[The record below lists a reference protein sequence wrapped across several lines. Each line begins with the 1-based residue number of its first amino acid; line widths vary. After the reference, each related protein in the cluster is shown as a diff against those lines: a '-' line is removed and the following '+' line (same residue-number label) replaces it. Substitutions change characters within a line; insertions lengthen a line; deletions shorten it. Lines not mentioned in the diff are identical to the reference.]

1 VRRLVETITR
11 RQEVDLEA
19 YEFALRKAALAAG
32 AKVLEG
38 LLSGVG
44 RGNRKEEVFC
54 KCGARM
60 KSKGHKAKGLITILG
75 PLTYRRSL
83 FVCPVCGRTRFP
95 GDALLDIEGTTR
107 SPGVRRMISRVG
119 QADAFKKGREDL
131 KIYAGITVSAKDVER
146 VAEGVGM
153 EMEAWSK
160 TEREELCRE
169 DPPEGGGKSIPVL
182 YVSYDGTGIPMVK
195 QALAGRRGKQPDG
208 TARTREV
215 KLGCVFTQTHRE
227 DRGAPRRDADSTSY
241 VGAIETAETFGWRIY
256 AEAVRRGLHQA
267 KQVVVLGDGARW
279 IKNLADLHF
288 PGATHIIDLYHARE
302 HVAELCRV
310 LFPLSEKD
318 QIRYRTLYWTW
329 LDEGGV
335 KQIVED
341 AGKRLPDKTDLRKRA
356 EQEMAYLKNNRE
368 RMRYADFRKQGLFVG
383 SGVIEAGCKTVIGKR
398 LKQSGMEWSLKG
410 ANAIIALRCMIQPG
424 RFEEF
429 WEQRAA

>member
-1 VRRLVETITR
+1 MRRLVETITR

-19 YEFALRKAALAAG
+19 YEFALRKAVLAAG

-38 LLSGVG
+38 LLAGLG
-44 RGNRKEEVFC
+44 RENRREGVFC
-54 KCGARM
+54 KCGTRM
-60 KSKGHKAKGLITILG
+60 KSKGHKEKGLLTILG
-75 PLTYRRSL
+75 SLTYRRSL
-83 FVCPVCGRTRFP
+83 FVCPACGWTRFP
-95 GDALLDIEGTTR
+95 GDELLDVVGTTR
-107 SPGVRRMISRVG
+107 SPGVRRMMSRVG

-169 DPPEGGGKSIPVL
+169 DLPEGIGKSIPVL

-215 KLGCVFTQTHRE
+215 KLGCVFTQTHRD
-227 DRGAPRRDADSTSY
+227 DRGAPLRDTDSTSY

-256 AEAVRRGLHQA
+256 AEAVRRGLRKA

-279 IKNLADLHF
+279 IKNLAELHF

-302 HVAELCRV
+302 HVAKLCRV

-335 KQIVED
+335 KRIIED
-341 AGKRLPDKTDLRKRA
+341 AKTRLPDKTALRKQA
-356 EQEMAYLKNNRE
+356 EQEIAYLKNNQD

-398 LKQSGMEWSLKG
+398 LKQSGMEWSVKG
-410 ANAIIALRCMIQPG
+410 ANAIIALRCMIKSG

-429 WEQRAA
+429 WEQRVA